1 MTEPKK
7 QKSLIELA
15 KEHLEAE
22 GADPAQGV
30 SVPDAPSTSA
40 GERVEIPA
48 GDLKFNNP
56 KGEKSAPVVKDAFDG
71 TINDAVNDLLK
82 NVGGG
87 EEWVAL
93 ELPSRGKSYR
103 DHDGTVTIKAFTYR
117 EEKKLR
123 SIKKVNQANNIIKS
137 LFGDCVQGL
146 DYDSMTLE
154 DKNFI
159 LFKLREISYGDK
171 YIISAE
177 CPDCNAENQ
186 LNLLISE
193 IPVEYAGDDFV
204 EPMEITLPDSQQ
216 PVKFI
221 KPRAKDEKYLEDMV
235 TLTENL
241 WRFALSIGDHADK
254 KILRQFFEKTT
265 VRDIAFFR
273 ESVGESHYGFTKK
286 VSFDC
291 ASCGETTETFVP
303 FNESFFSVS

>member
-1 MTEPKK
+1 MTQPNKE
-7 QKSLIELA
+7 KSLIDLA
-15 KEHLEAE
+15 KEHLDKV

-40 GERVEIPA
+40 SERVEIPA
-48 GDLKFNNP
+48 EDLKFNTP
-56 KGEKSAPVVKDAFDG
+56 KEEPKEVVKDAFDG
-71 TINDAVNDLLK
+71 TVASAVSDLLK
-82 NVGGG
+82 NITGGD
-87 EEWVAL
+87 EWITL
-93 ELPSRGKSYR
+93 NLPSRGKSYR
-103 DHDGTVTIKAFTYR
+103 DHEGVVSIKAFTYR

-137 LFGDCVQGL
+137 LFGDCVKGL

-171 YIISAE
+171 YVISAV
-177 CPDCNAENQ
+177 CPDCSAENN

-193 IPVEYAGDDFV
+193 IPVEYAADDFE
-204 EPMEITLPDSQQ
+204 EPLEITLPDSDQV
-216 PVKFI
+216 VKYI
-221 KPRAKDEKYLEDMV
+221 NPRAKDEPYMEDMV

-241 WRFALSIGDHADK
+241 WRFALSVGTHSDK
-254 KILRQFFEKTT
+254 NILRQFFEKTT
-265 VRDIAFFR
+265 VRDISFFR
-273 ESVGESHYGFTKK
+273 ENLSKSHYGFTKK
-286 VSFDC
+286 VAFDC

>member
-1 MTEPKK
+1 MTPPNKE
-7 QKSLIELA
+7 KSLIDLA
-15 KEHLEAE
+15 RDHMHES
-22 GADPAQGV
+22 GADPATGV
-30 SVPDAPSTSA
+30 SVPDAPATSP

-48 GDLKFNNP
+48 EDLKFNNP
-56 KGEKSAPVVKDAFDG
+56 KEQSKPVVKDAFDG
-71 TINDAVNDLLK
+71 TIAAAVNDLLK
-82 NVGGG
+82 NITGGD
-87 EEWVAL
+87 EWVTL
-93 ELPSRGKSYR
+93 NLPSRGKSYR
-103 DHDGTVTIKAFTYR
+103 EQDGTIQIKAFTYR

-123 SIKKVNQANNIIKS
+123 SIKKVNQTNNVIKS

-154 DKNFI
+154 DKNFV

-171 YIISAE
+171 YVITAD
-177 CPDCNAENQ
+177 CPDCSAENR

-193 IPVEYAGDDFV
+193 IPVEYAADDFE
-204 EPMEITLPDSQQ
+204 EPLEITLPDSDQA
-216 PVKFI
+216 VKYV
-221 KPRAKDEKYLEDMV
+221 KPRAKDEPYLEDMV

-241 WRFALSIGDHADK
+241 WRFALSVGVHTDK
-254 KILRQFFEKTT
+254 NILRQFFEKTT

-273 ESVGESHYGFTKK
+273 ENISKSHYGFTKK

>member
-7 QKSLIELA
+7 EKSLIELA
-15 KEHLEAE
+15 KEHMEQA
-22 GADPAQGV
+22 GADPTQGV
-30 SVPDAPSTSA
+30 SVPDAPATSA
-40 GERVEIPA
+40 PASTEIPA
-48 GDLKFNNP
+48 DDLKFNTP
-56 KGEKSAPVVKDAFDG
+56 QEKKEPVIKDSFEG
-71 TINDAVNDLLK
+71 TLNDAVKDLLK

-87 EEWVAL
+87 EEWIVL
-93 ELPSRGKSYR
+93 NLPSRGKSYR

-137 LFGDCVQGL
+137 LFDDCVQGL

-171 YIISAE
+171 YVISAE
-177 CPDCNAENQ
+177 CTDCGAENK

-193 IPVEYAGDDFV
+193 IPVEYAADDFS
-204 EPMEITLPDSQQ
+204 EPLEITLPDSKQ
-216 PVKFI
+216 PVKFVQ
-221 KPRAKDEKYLEDMV
+221 PRAKDEKYLDDMV
-235 TLTENL
+235 SLTENL
-241 WRFALSIGDHADK
+241 WRFALSVGEHSDK

-273 ESVGESHYGFTKK
+273 ENVGKSHYGFTKQ

-291 ASCGETTETFVP
+291 ASCGETTNTVVP